1 MFNFYRDKIIV
12 VTGAASGMGASYA
25 KQLAA
30 AGARLALC
38 DWHADKLAELAK
50 TLNMA
55 PEDIYIEAF
64 DVSQPNAMHAFAQA
78 CMAHFGAVDMVIN
91 NAGIEG
97 STRPVWAT
105 SVEDYQR
112 VLGVN
117 FFGVVNGTQAFLPY
131 LVSRP
136 WAALVNISSIF
147 GIIGT
152 PSNSDYCASKFAVR
166 GFTEALMAELA
177 EVHPQVQVHLVHP
190 GGIATAITRSANSQ
204 AFAKALLTTPAD
216 DIVRHVLSAVLANR
230 KRIVYGNQAQKT
242 YWGAK
247 LLPLHT
253 LVKVIGRQF
262 RRFKNPQDYCADH
275 PSFTS
280 RTPL

>member
-1 MFNFYRDKIIV
+1 MFEFYRNKIIV

-38 DWHADKLAELAK
+38 DWDAVKLAELARQ
-50 TLNMA
+50 LNMPA
-55 PEDIYIEAF
+55 TDLYLDAI
-64 DVSQPNAMHAFAQA
+64 DVSQPDAMLAFAQA
-78 CMAHFGAVDMVIN
+78 VMAHLGAVDMVIN

-105 SVEDYQR
+105 SVEEYHR

-117 FFGVVNGTQAFLPY
+117 FFGVVNGTQAFLPQ

-136 WAALVNISSIF
+136 WAALVNVSSIF

-190 GGIATAITRSANSQ
+190 GGIATAITRSANSR

-216 DIVRHVLSAVLANR
+216 EIVQHVLAAVLANR
-230 KRIVYGNQAQKT
+230 TRIVYGNQAQKT

-247 LLPLHT
+247 LLPLKT
-253 LVKVIGRQF
+253 LVRMIGRQF
-262 RRFKNPQDYCADH
+262 RRYKNPQDYCTDH
-275 PSFTS
+275 PSFQS
-280 RTPL
+280 LEKR